1 MKGETTFMLKR
12 LSFIM
17 VVVMVVVMSF
27 GSAAFASDWLQFQK
41 DAKNSGIYTDTG
53 NPLPTSAPSSAYV
66 STQAGG
72 FFGIDSSPIFAGSYA
87 YVFPITNIY
96 EVYANGSAVRDS
108 ETVESTGGFQLC
120 TPASDGSSV
129 FVGIN
134 DMINQTTNKDFTTDL
149 SGWTTGSSAGSPEFS
164 QATVSDRTCAR
175 IYEGDASTN
184 GDGHIRQTVNKP
196 YNTSVRLQ
204 FSYLQQYT
212 ESAPSAST
220 INVYAQPSGGSKTL
234 IYTTSSGTYNEWIPV
249 NENITL
255 SSTGNHEITFEWDY
269 TTSDDST
276 ATCCFTDCEFITQ
289 SVGVKKVTGLG
300 DNLVVNSNFCSLE
313 ATGQAN
319 TPLKYHEYGNNKYLL
334 LGTWVS
340 TTSGKY
346 YCVDATNGNVKWNFT
361 PSTGAGFYWAGAA
374 CFEGYAIFGDDQGN
388 VHVVNLDQ
396 SGTAVEVDQDSG
408 TEGTQP
414 YDLTNLTNAKIR
426 TSICYYDVPDNVNDK
441 LYVADYDGY
450 LYQLN
455 YNSSTHIITSGGAR
469 VRADGVTYST
479 SSPVR
484 IDDRVFYGAG
494 GLSVSEISSGT
505 LQTPVSIGSGIG
517 RVQASPVVYK
527 AGTDDYYIYVTE
539 NVNNGRAICVRYYKS
554 GGNWTSSNAWTF
566 TSNNYILQGF
576 AAANGKLYFGNDSG
590 RLYVLY

>member
-1 MKGETTFMLKR
+1 MTFMLKK
-12 LSFIM
+12 LSFMM

-27 GSAAFASDWLQFQK
+27 GSAAFASDWPQFQK
-41 DAKNSGIYTDTG
+41 DAKNSGIYTDG
-53 NPLPTSAPSSAYV
+53 SLPTSAPSSAYV

-72 FFGIDSSPIFAGSYA
+72 WMGIDTPPIFVDDYA

-96 EVYANGSAVRDS
+96 EVYADGSSVRDY

-129 FVGIN
+129 FVGVN

-149 SGWTTGSSAGSPEFS
+149 SGWATGSSAGSPEFS
-164 QATVSDRTCAR
+164 QATVADRTCAR
-175 IYEGDASTN
+175 IYEGDASTD
-184 GDGHIRQTVNKP
+184 GDGCIKQTVNKP

-204 FSYLQQYT
+204 FSYLQQYNGT
-212 ESAPSAST
+212 APSASA
-220 INVYAQPSGGSKTL
+220 INVYAQPSGGAKTL

-255 SSTGNHEITFEWDY
+255 ASTGDIEITFEWDY
-269 TTSDDST
+269 TTSANST
-276 ATCCFTDCEFITQ
+276 AAVCFTDCEFITQ

-300 DNLVVNSNFCSLE
+300 DNLVVDSNFCSLE
-313 ATGQAN
+313 TAGQAN

-346 YCVDATNGNVKWNFT
+346 YCVDATNGNVKWTFT
-361 PSTGAGFYWAGAA
+361 PSTSAGFYWAGAA

-388 VHVVNLDQ
+388 VHVVELDQ

-408 TEGTQP
+408 TAGTQP
-414 YDLTNLTNAKIR
+414 YHLTNAKIR
-426 TSICYYDVPDNVNDK
+426 SSICYYDVPGSTTDY
-441 LYVADYDGY
+441 LYVADYNGV
-450 LYQLN
+450 LYQLT
-455 YNSSTHIITSGGAR
+455 YDSSTHTITAYDDETGPSN
-469 VRADGVTYST
+469 YST

-484 IDDRVFYGAG
+484 IDDLVFYGCS
-494 GLSVSEISSGT
+494 GLSVAHIDSGDMGA
-505 LQTPVSIGSGIG
+505 PAAIGSGIG
-517 RVQASPVVYK
+517 KVQASPVVYK
-527 AGTDDYYIYVTE
+527 AGTNNYYIYVTE
-539 NVNNGRAICVRYYKS
+539 NVSNGRAICVHYYYS
-554 GGNWTSSNAWTF
+554 DQLEDWVSENAWTF